1 VYLLHPALIE
11 AYASVPFTRNE
22 NFVPMELLLVAAF
35 VAVLLTCCG
44 LTHRFIE
51 APMQRI
57 GRRAGARLDARFG
70 PDTRGTLVTPDEPV
84 TPDSR
89 VATDA
94 TVAPDSPDAGGPP
107 ASLTADQAVSGTPR
121 AAGAGPR

>member
-1 VYLLHPALIE
+1 MYLLHPALIE
-11 AYASVPFTRNE
+11 AYASVPFARNE

-57 GRRAGARLDARFG
+57 GRRVGARLDARFG
-70 PDTRGTLVTPDEPV
+70 ADTRGTLVTPDEPV
-84 TPDSR
+84 TPDSP
-89 VATDA
+89 VATDSA
-94 TVAPDSPDAGGPP
+94 DGGARP

-121 AAGAGPR
+121 AAGAEPR